1 MTGVGENA
9 LMRVI
14 DGHCDSIANL
24 TGGGPLI
31 NKYNF
36 SSKYPQLQ
44 FVALFCGGPGQ
55 TPDDAHALCRRYL
68 DLFAAEAAKKPELF
82 SKVTRF
88 CEIEEAWNAGKHA
101 ALLTEEGGSCIRGS
115 AEGLREIYEAGV
127 RVFGLAWLSNDLAK
141 SNRIAPGEED
151 TGLTAA
157 GREVIAEG
165 NRLGMI
171 FDVSH
176 LSDRSFYDVMELSEK
191 PPVAT
196 HSNFRALC
204 SHSRNL
210 TDEMARLL
218 AGRGGMIGLNLYPPF
233 ISDDPEKQ
241 TVDGLLAQLDYALET
256 VGEDRVGFGFDID
269 GVSGHYPQPLDTTA
283 SIHDRIIETMLRAGY
298 SEDLVAKI
306 AWRNWYEYLRKYL

>member
-1 MTGVGENA
+1 MKGGTFSGPFV
-9 LMRVI
+9 V

-24 TGGGPLI
+24 SDGGALV

-36 SSKYPQLQ
+36 SAKYPQLQ

-55 TPDDAHALCRRYL
+55 TPDDAHALALCYL
-68 DLFAAEAAKKPELF
+68 DLFAAEAAKESAVF
-82 SKVTRF
+82 TKVTRS
-88 CEIEEAWNAGKHA
+88 CEIEEAWKAGRHA
-101 ALLTEEGGSCIRGS
+101 ALLTEEGGSCVRT
-115 AEGLREIYEAGV
+115 ADDLRELYGAGI
-127 RVFGLAWLSNDLAK
+127 RVFGLAWLSNALAK
-141 SNRIAPGEED
+141 SNRIAEGEED
-151 TGLTAA
+151 TGLTAF
-157 GREVIAEG
+157 GREIVAEG

-176 LSDRSFYDVMELSEK
+176 LSDRSFYDVIELSEK

-241 TVDGLLAQLDYALET
+241 TVDGLLSQLDHAIET
-256 VGEDRVGFGFDID
+256 VGENSVGFGFDID
-269 GVSGHYPQPLDTTA
+269 GVSGHYPAPIDTFS
-283 SIHDRIIETMLRAGY
+283 SIHDRIIEKMLRAGY
-298 SEDLVAKI
+298 SSDLVEKI
-306 AWRNWYEYLRKYL
+306 AWRNWYGYLEKYL

>member
-1 MTGVGENA
+1 MTGAGRDA

-24 TGGGPLI
+24 RDGGPLV

-36 SSKYPQLQ
+36 SAKYPQLQ

-55 TPDDAHALCRRYL
+55 TPDDAHELALRYL
-68 DLFAAEAAKKPELF
+68 DLFAAEAAKESAVF

-88 CEIEEAWNAGKHA
+88 DEIDEAWKAGRHA
-101 ALLTEEGGSCIRGS
+101 VLLTEEGGSCVRGS

-176 LSDRSFYDVMELSEK
+176 LSDRSFCDVMELAQK

-241 TVDGLLAQLDYALET
+241 TVDGLLTQLDHAIET
-256 VGEDRVGFGFDID
+256 VGENAVGFGFDVD
-269 GVSGHYPQPLDTTA
+269 GVSGHYPSPLDTSS
-283 SIHDRIIETMLRAGY
+283 SIHDRIIEMMLRAGY
-298 SEDLVAKI
+298 SEELVAKI
-306 AWRNWYEYLRKYL
+306 AWRNWYEYLENYL